1 MAHLPSSKNEKKL
14 LKQQSGREYNSK
26 TALGIVGG
34 SNQEQRL
41 FTKSPDRQNA
51 QNAGYPATKE

>member
-34 SNQEQRL
+34 SNQE
-41 FTKSPDRQNA
+41 
-51 QNAGYPATKE
+51 